1 VEVVTKKIRRPEL
14 IVFDLDDTLYEY
26 SDSNNYAE
34 DQLFAFLSQ
43 EISIETKA
51 IIASFAT
58 ARATVKR
65 RLGETGSSHSRLLY
79 LNELFRVLELNP
91 RPSFLL
97 RAEQIFWSSYMEKMK
112 QKTGLED
119 FISSARHMKI
129 PLVLLSDLTLNIQL
143 KKLLSLGMDNTFDQ
157 IYVSEEL
164 GGDKKTGFPLREL
177 QEILQSKTCIWFV
190 GDQPHDFI
198 LDRAGNEF
206 FTFGKI
212 DATFNGNKH
221 PISNFIELEKILHKA
236 IYRLI

>member
-1 VEVVTKKIRRPEL
+1 MEVVTTEIKRPEL
-14 IVFDLDDTLYEY
+14 IVFDLDDTLYDY
-26 SDSNNYAE
+26 SDSNKYAE
-34 DQLFAFLSQ
+34 GQLFMFLSQ
-43 EISIETKA
+43 EISIETKV
-51 IIASFAT
+51 IMTSFAA

-79 LNELFRVLELNP
+79 LNEMFRVLELNP

-97 RAEQIFWSSYMEKMK
+97 RAEQIFWSSYMAKMK

-119 FISSARHMKI
+119 FISSARHLKI
-129 PLVLLSDLTLNIQL
+129 PLILLSDLTLNIQL

-177 QEILQSKTCIWFV
+177 QEIFQSKTCIWFV
-190 GDQPHDFI
+190 GDEPHDFI
-198 LDRAGNEF
+198 LDQTGNEF

-212 DATFNGNKH
+212 DDIFNGNKH
-221 PISNFIELEKILHKA
+221 PISDFIELEKILLKV
-236 IYRLI
+236 I